1 MIRRL
6 PFWPTLVVAAAVA
19 VMLGLG
25 VWQLQRAAWKGTLLD
40 RYASAARLPPIA
52 WPTMPPSDA
61 ALPLF
66 RRASG
71 LCLRPVATRTAT
83 GQNRAGEAGYAFIAD
98 CTTGAEGP
106 GMSVAIGWSKN
117 PQARYVWRGGAVS
130 GTIAPDS
137 KMRIRLVADIAPQGL
152 EPLKPP
158 SLDAIPNN
166 HMFYALQWF
175 FFAAVALLI
184 YGLALRG
191 KWAAKP

>member
-1 MIRRL
+1 MTRRL
-6 PFWPTLVVAAAVA
+6 PVWPTLIVAAAVA

-25 VWQLQRAAWKGTLLD
+25 VWQLQRAAWKGALLD
-40 RYASAARLPPIA
+40 RYAGASSLPPIA
-52 WPTMPPSDA
+52 WPNMPPSDE

-71 LCLRPVATRTAT
+71 LCLRPVATRTT
-83 GQNRAGEAGYAFIAD
+83 SGQNRAGEGGYAFIAD

-117 PQARYVWRGGAVS
+117 PQARYDWKGGPVS
-130 GTIAPDS
+130 GVVAPDS
-137 KMRIRLVADIAPQGL
+137 RTRMRLVADRAPAGL
-152 EPLKPP
+152 EPLNPP

-166 HMFYALQWF
+166 HLFYAIQWF

-184 YGLALRG
+184 YALALRG
-191 KWAAKP
+191 KWAATK